1 MPFAAAG
8 IQTPWKKRQQRP
20 LNPVR
25 SRLSV
30 AALLGNMAVP
40 YDMVRARR
48 EADAIAREFP
58 GDGRPVLLIPG
69 FLASEHRMER
79 MRSTLE
85 AAGYSAFHWDLGRNL
100 GPKFDSREQLDARVD
115 AILAEAGAE
124 AGKAV
129 TLVGWSLGGLL
140 AREYAKFAPEKVR
153 AVLTLG
159 SPFSGDPRANRAWR
173 LYEMIARHSVDT
185 PPFTCVRNEKPPV
198 PTWALWSRR
207 DGVIVPEC
215 TAGMADER
223 DRAVEVDCT
232 HMGFAAAPEG
242 IRAVLASLPSL

>member
-1 MPFAAAG
+1 MPFVAAG
-8 IQTPWKKRQQRP
+8 FQTPWKNRRQHD
-20 LNPVR
+20 LNAAR
-25 SRLSV
+25 SRLSL
-30 AALLGNMAVP
+30 AALLGNIAVP

-48 EADAIAREFP
+48 KADAIAREFP

-69 FLASEHRMER
+69 FLASEYRMER

-85 AAGYSAFHWDLGRNL
+85 TAGYSAFHWDMGRNL

-115 AILAEAGAE
+115 AIRAETDE
-124 AGKAV
+124 AV

-140 AREYAKFAPEKVR
+140 AREYAKFAPKKVR

-173 LYEMIARHSVDT
+173 IYEMIARHSVDA

-215 TAGMADER
+215 TSGMADER